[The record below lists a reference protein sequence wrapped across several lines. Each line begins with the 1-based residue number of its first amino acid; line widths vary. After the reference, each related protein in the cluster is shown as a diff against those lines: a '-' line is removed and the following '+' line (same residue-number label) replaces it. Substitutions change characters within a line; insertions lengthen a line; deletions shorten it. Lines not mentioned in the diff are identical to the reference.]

1 MRLIAPLLIMI
12 VAVGLFFKFT
22 NPIFA
27 SIDDLRVRQAALN
40 EGLDNAAKLRE
51 VLKDLLGQLNS
62 MDPTDLDNLNKLL
75 PDDDDNVR
83 LIIDINNIAKP
94 YGMKLASPQIKTT
107 EEKEADAVARDR
119 DHAEQAAVTLSF
131 SVAGDYQAFKSFLND
146 LAHSLRLVDISS
158 VNFTAA
164 PLETTKNNYQ
174 VEIQTYWL
182 K

>member
-1 MRLIAPLLIMI
+1 MRLIAPLLIII
-12 VAVGLFFKFT
+12 VSVGLFLKFT
-22 NPIFA
+22 NPLFA
-27 SIDDLRVRQAALN
+27 SIDALRVRQAALN
-40 EGLDNAAKLRE
+40 EGLDNAKKLRE
-51 VLKDLLGQLNS
+51 VQQTLLEQLNS
-62 MDPTDLDNLNKLL
+62 MDPLDLESLNKLL

-94 YGMKLASPQIKTT
+94 YGMRLANPQIKTT
-107 EEKEADAVARDR
+107 EEKEVDAVARDR

-131 SVAGDYQAFKSFLND
+131 SVSGDYQVFKSFLND

-164 PLETTKNNYQ
+164 PVEGTKNTYQ